1 MCEMREVSMSV
12 INVACACELS
22 TLRLSPF
29 VMVLRVLIH
38 QSSMSFLKTACVLF
52 VETVCYCY
60 S

>member
-1 MCEMREVSMSV
+1 MSIV
-12 INVACACELS
+12 LHVHVNCLY